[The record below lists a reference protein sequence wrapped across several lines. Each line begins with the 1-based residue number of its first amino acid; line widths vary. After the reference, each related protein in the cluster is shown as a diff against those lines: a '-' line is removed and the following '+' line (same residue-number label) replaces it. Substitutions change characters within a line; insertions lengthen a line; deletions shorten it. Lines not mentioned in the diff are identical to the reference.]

1 MSNLIIGTNIS
12 SRLFG
17 TLTDVLNV
25 VLKTTSKMLIYK
37 ISLEIVVSAI
47 QILTKFQIRK

>member
-17 TLTDVLNV
+17 RLTDVLNV
-25 VLKTTSKMLIYK
+25 VLITTSKLLFYK
-37 ISLEIVVSAI
+37 ILLEIVVSAI
-47 QILTKFQIRK
+47 QIFTEFHLRD